1 MVTIHE
7 VIYDENGII
16 GSIGSIH
23 PGYADRNPS
32 PGVLYTTEIPDDPD
46 ILGHYK
52 IQNGVFVYDPV
63 PVEEQPVVQDDVG
76 DLWAAQNDT
85 DALMVDQEYRLT
97 LLELGV

>member
-23 PGYADRNPS
+23 PGYAPLDPP

-46 ILGHYK
+46 ILSHYK

-63 PVEEQPVVQDDVG
+63 PVETEPAVQDDVTE
-76 DLWAAQNDT
+76 LWAAQNDT
-85 DALMVDQEYRLT
+85 DALAVDQEYRLT